1 MNLRF
6 REDFTN
12 EIHRPLHTNCMA
24 FIRALHHDGHADDVS
39 SCGDVE
45 QQILTRQ
52 WGGEDRGLLE
62 MMLIA
67 MMLDI

>member
-1 MNLRF
+1 
-6 REDFTN
+6 
-12 EIHRPLHTNCMA
+12 MA